1 MDMGFDDVD
10 PIRIGEVADVVTVNN
25 SADVYASINGE
36 PGILLTM
43 QKQTGYST
51 GEVSDRIQETFDSL
65 SAEENGPHFTILM
78 DQGIYMDMI
87 INSVVENM
95 LFGALLAILVL
106 IVFMKSLRLRL

>member
-1 MDMGFDDVD
+1 MPAGYITEGDDEILVRVGDKFSSQEDIENLVLMDMGFDDVD

-51 GEVSDRIQETFDSL
+51 GEVSDRIQETFDSC
-65 SAEENGPHFTILM
+65 
-78 DQGIYMDMI
+78 
-87 INSVVENM
+87 
-95 LFGALLAILVL
+95 LLYTSRCV
-106 IVFMKSLRLRL
+106 